1 MSISDQ
7 QDGRQCEVGTGV
19 GHRVHHLPAWGDPYL
34 LEGGDRDGGE
44 DHDVLVM
51 VVKIMMIIYVG
62 MSLTIL
68 VSLGKLIIDEM
79 AGERRGVDLCQSE
92 GNT

>member
-19 GHRVHHLPAWGDPYL
+19 GHRVHHLPAWRHPHL
-34 LEGGDRDGGE
+34 LEGADADGGQ
-44 DHDVLVM
+44 DHDD
-51 VVKIMMIIYVG
+51 IDVG
-62 MSLTIL
+62 MSVTTIAP
-68 VSLGKLIIDEM
+68 LGKLIIDEM